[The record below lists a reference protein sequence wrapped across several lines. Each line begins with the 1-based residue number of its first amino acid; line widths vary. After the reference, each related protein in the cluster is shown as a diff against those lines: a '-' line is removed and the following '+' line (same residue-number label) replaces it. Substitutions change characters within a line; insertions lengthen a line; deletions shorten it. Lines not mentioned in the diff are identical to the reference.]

1 MEITKKLSLFFRS
14 MVLKAAKMNTA
25 DGKVLVWD
33 SEDALSEGTEVFFET
48 EVDGKA
54 DFVPAEDGIYEM
66 EDGSKVTVA
75 EGKVTAI
82 EKPEAEEAEPEAEA
96 EEPAAEEDAEETVVE
111 EIEVSDSEI
120 AALTAPAAES
130 ADEPEVAE
138 DVTEASP
145 EERMDE
151 IEAHVADV
159 NKALEMLLNAI
170 SGFEAR
176 LAEVEGKVSKVE
188 NEPAAEE
195 ADKFA
200 RIKEQKDAS
209 MVGKLKNFYSNR

>member
-96 EEPAAEEDAEETVVE
+96 EEPAAEEEETVVE

-170 SGFEAR
+170 NGFEAR

-195 ADKFA
+195 AEKFA